1 MTSVI
6 KVDTIQ
12 SSGGTTGLTIDSSV
26 GVLTTPADPLSLSI
40 ERPVIPQPR
49 LH

>member
-12 SSGGTTGLTIDSSV
+12 SSGGTTGLTIDSGGDVTVSEIF
-26 GVLTTPADPLSLSI
+26 L
-40 ERPVIPQPR
+40 
-49 LH
+49 